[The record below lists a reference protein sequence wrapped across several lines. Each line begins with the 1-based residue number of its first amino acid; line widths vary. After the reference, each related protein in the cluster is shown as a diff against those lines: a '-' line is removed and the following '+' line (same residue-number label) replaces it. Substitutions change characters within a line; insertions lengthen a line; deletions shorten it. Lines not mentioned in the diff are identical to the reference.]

1 MTQPQPPVPSFYFP
15 APRSQTY
22 CSQCGS
28 KLSRLIPDDDNRI
41 RDVCTHCGAVH
52 YQNPRNVVGI
62 VPIWENKILLCRRA
76 IEPRF
81 NTWTLPAGFMEL
93 NETLS
98 EGALREMNEE
108 AGALVELGQLFTV
121 ISVPYAEQVHVYYL
135 AKVLSPALDPGPET
149 LEARFFELDEIPWD
163 QLAFRT
169 VSATLERYLTDQKN
183 GQFGIHEFDM
193 APQTSV

>member
-1 MTQPQPPVPSFYFP
+1 MTQPPAPSFYFP
-15 APRSQTY
+15 APRTQNF

-28 KLSRLIPDDDNRI
+28 ALSRLIPADDNRM

-62 VPIWENKILLCRRA
+62 VPVWGNKILLCRRA

-98 EGALREMNEE
+98 EGALRETAEE
-108 AGALVELGQLFTV
+108 AGADIELGPLFTV
-121 ISVPYAEQVHVYYL
+121 ISVPYAEQVHVYFL
-135 AKVLSPALDPGPET
+135 ANVLSDKLDPGLET

-163 QLAFRT
+163 ELAFRT
-169 VSATLERYLTDQKN
+169 VTATLERYVADRKRGTFLQ
-183 GQFGIHEFDM
+183 HEFDIL
-193 APQTSV
+193 PPSEV